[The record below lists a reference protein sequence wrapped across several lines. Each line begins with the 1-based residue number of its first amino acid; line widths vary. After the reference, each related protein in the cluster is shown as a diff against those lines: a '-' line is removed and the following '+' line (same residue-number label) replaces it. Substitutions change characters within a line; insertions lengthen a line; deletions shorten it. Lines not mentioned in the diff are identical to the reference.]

1 MQNDWVES
9 VEIYGERGAQA
20 IAQARA
26 DAEWQGWIEEVER

>member
-1 MQNDWVES
+1 MNWTEQIEH
-9 VEIYGERGAQA
+9 YGALGAQA